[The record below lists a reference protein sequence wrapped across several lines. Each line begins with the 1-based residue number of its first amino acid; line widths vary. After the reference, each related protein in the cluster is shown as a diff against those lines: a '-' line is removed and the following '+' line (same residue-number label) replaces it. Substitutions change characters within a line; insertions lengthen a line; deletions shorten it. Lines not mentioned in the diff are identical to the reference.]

1 MPIIT
6 PDRIVAGSRI
16 IRWNG
21 WMREPIS
28 IIRHSVAMHDCILR
42 LGPEA
47 KMAARMALI
56 HDLHETEI
64 VGDVPTPDKRKYMNT
79 LYHIHVADFDEN
91 VASEAGIPRMIGGAA
106 WWSNSVLR
114 TADKTAVIVENG
126 HYVMPSAVDPNLP
139 PCDPES
145 IWQRTMH
152 ECYEALLGT
161 RDSDEWWRCYGA

>member
-1 MPIIT
+1 MQRIIT
-6 PDRIVAGSRI
+6 PDRIAAGANI

-21 WMREPIS
+21 WMTTPIS

-42 LGPEA
+42 LDPSA
-47 KMAARMALI
+47 TVAARLALV

-79 LYHIHVADFDEN
+79 MYFIAVYDFD
-91 VASEAGIPRMIGGAA
+91 VLLMREAGLGGES
-106 WWSNSVLR
+106 WQLHNTLR

-126 HYVMPSAVDPNLP
+126 HYVMSSAVDHDLP

-152 ECYEALLGT
+152 ECYEALRET
-161 RDSDEWWRCYGA
+161 NDSDEWWRCYGA

>member
-6 PDRIVAGSRI
+6 PDRIAAGVNI

-21 WMREPIS
+21 WMTTPIS

-42 LGPEA
+42 VAPEA
-47 KMAARMALI
+47 KLAARMALI

-79 LYHIHVADFDEN
+79 LYHIHVADFDAA
-91 VASEAGIPRMIGGAA
+91 VAREAGVPLTINGAA
-106 WWSNSVLR
+106 WWTDNTLK
-114 TADKTAVIVENG
+114 TADKSAVIVENG
-126 HYVMPSAVDPNLP
+126 HYVMPSAVDPELP

-152 ECYEALLGT
+152 ECYESLLGT
-161 RDSDEWWRCYGA
+161 IDSDEWWRCYGA